1 MDLLRELAPGAFDAL
16 VRQNEAVM
24 SEGALPTRVKELIA
38 VAPSISTRCEPC
50 LRVHVRRAREA
61 GATPEEVAEA
71 IAVATLMEGGPA
83 YVWSKRMMAELYP
96 DEVAQE

>member
-1 MDLLRELAPGAFDAL
+1 MDLLRELVPGAFDAL

-24 SEGALPTRVKELIA
+24 AEGSLPTRVKELIA
-38 VAPSISTRCEPC
+38 VALTISTRCEPC
-50 LRVHVRRAREA
+50 LRVHVGRAREA

-83 YVWSKRMMAELYP
+83 YVWSKRAMAELYP
-96 DEVAQE
+96 DGVARE